1 MSKSK
6 FTCKQCNSPIPTKLV
21 KKYNFNVCPICG
33 HLYPKCI
40 EDIRQY
46 FRIIQLSEELEKAGN
61 LILKSEMV
69 AAVREA
75 IIVLETLVK
84 ELSGLIDL
92 TGSDLM
98 AKAFSFK
105 TDPQTKEVTEK
116 PKIPISDLST
126 VSKRNEQAGIQFVAM
141 GLMQGVRNIFMHSK
155 GTEKLFYCIQVITT
169 IDFLL
174 KQIVGWG
181 VIAK

>member
-1 MSKSK
+1 MSKNK
-6 FTCKQCNSPIPTKLV
+6 LTCKQCNSPIPIKLE
-21 KKYNFNVCPICG
+21 KKYNFNFCPVCG
-33 HLYPKCI
+33 YLYPKCI

-46 FRIIQLSEELEKAGN
+46 FRIIQLSKELEEVGN

-75 IIVLETLVK
+75 VIVLETLVK
-84 ELSGLIDL
+84 KLSGLNDL

-105 TDPQTKEVTEK
+105 IDPQTKEVTEK
-116 PKIPISDLST
+116 PKIPISNLST
-126 VSKRNEQAGIQFVAM
+126 VSKRNEQDGTKFIAM
-141 GLMQGVRNIFMHSK
+141 GLMQGVRNIFMHSE
-155 GTEKLFYCIQVITT
+155 GTEKLFYCLQVITT

-174 KQIVGWG
+174 KQIIGWG
-181 VIAK
+181 AIAK